1 MVEISTL
8 LIRST
13 IDFTLPIRISVLLE
27 ATLTRLD
34 FELRIYITS
43 TEIIRIVRDKTCIY
57 KVRGSF
63 CCGSLIDVNQAEI
76 RCLILHFHELDNA
89 FSRVCKAFLTLH
101 DAFQFF
107 LLLLDRLCHV
117 ALVAIL
123 FLL

>member
-63 CCGSLIDVNQAEI
+63 RCGSLIDVNQAEI
-76 RCLILHFHELDNA
+76 
-89 FSRVCKAFLTLH
+89 
-101 DAFQFF
+101 
-107 LLLLDRLCHV
+107 
-117 ALVAIL
+117 
-123 FLL
+123 